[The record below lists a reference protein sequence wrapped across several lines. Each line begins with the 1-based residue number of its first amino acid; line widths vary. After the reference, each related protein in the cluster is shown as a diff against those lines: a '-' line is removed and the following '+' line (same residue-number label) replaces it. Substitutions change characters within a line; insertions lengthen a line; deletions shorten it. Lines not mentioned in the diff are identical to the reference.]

1 MENKSA
7 QVNRIVQCAESLE
20 SGNINI
26 CEFVSFLGKKNS
38 SVLCIPDDKIQI
50 ITQAIT
56 RIEADNCSKGEKG
69 ALLEKITR
77 AIFDNTIFS
86 CVRNCRTS
94 TNEIDLYVQWTEIAR
109 LTHLQIAF
117 PYFGDSFL
125 CECKNYGEPVGV
137 TYVGKFCSL
146 LLCSNVSLGVM
157 ISWNGV
163 TGRGKWD
170 ASKGLIK
177 KFALKENRYIVV
189 LDKNDLK
196 QLSRKETNIFS
207 LIGNKVQAL
216 KLDIDYSIYLKS
228 HPAESEFAR
237 SGEK

>member
-1 MENKSA
+1 
-7 QVNRIVQCAESLE
+7 
-20 SGNINI
+20 
-26 CEFVSFLGKKNS
+26 
-38 SVLCIPDDKIQI
+38 
-50 ITQAIT
+50 
-56 RIEADNCSKGEKG
+56 
-69 ALLEKITR
+69 
-77 AIFDNTIFS
+77 
-86 CVRNCRTS
+86 
-94 TNEIDLYVQWTEIAR
+94 
-109 LTHLQIAF
+109 
-117 PYFGDSFL
+117 
-125 CECKNYGEPVGV
+125 
-137 TYVGKFCSL
+137 
-146 LLCSNVSLGVM
+146 M

-216 KLDIDYSIYLKS
+216 KLDIDYSTYLKS

-237 SGEK
+237 NGEK